1 MAACPQHSDQL
12 EDQFDPVDL
21 VQVFGPVLSNY
32 CYVTKSSWMV
42 SESLSLFLYNIVCNI
57 N

>member
-1 MAACPQHSDQL
+1 MAACPQHSEQL
-12 EDQFDPVDL
+12 EDQLDPVDL
-21 VQVFGPVLSNY
+21 VQVVGPVLSNY